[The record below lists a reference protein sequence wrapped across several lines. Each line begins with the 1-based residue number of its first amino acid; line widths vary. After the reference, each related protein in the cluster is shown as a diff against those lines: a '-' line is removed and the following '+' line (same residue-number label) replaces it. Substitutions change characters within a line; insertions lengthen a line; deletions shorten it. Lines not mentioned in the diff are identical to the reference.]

1 MYLEIILT
9 IIAISFILFLLE
21 ITKIR
26 KLLQGSNDSVKLLP
40 IDTRD
45 NDDLYN
51 EAKELVLQHR
61 KASASFIQRKLRIGY
76 ARAAHLLDMLED
88 NKVIGPSNGSEPREV
103 LIEANHHEEEEE

>member
-9 IIAISFILFLLE
+9 IIAICFILFLLE

-26 KLLQGSNDSVKLLP
+26 KLLQGSNDSVKLSPL
-40 IDTRD
+40 DTRD
-45 NDDLYN
+45 DDVLYN
-51 EAKELVLQHR
+51 EAKEVVTKMG
-61 KASASFIQRKLRIGY
+61 KASASLIQRKLRIGY

-103 LIEANHHEEEEE
+103 LLKGDN